1 MNHGAGIGN
10 LMPANSHQLTATLT
24 TGGQVP
30 PNSVVPPCHRRNSPA
45 MVITVTL
52 SRAMLLKELR
62 DINTILAAAYLWLA
76 GAMDTFT
83 CEDKIVLAQA
93 RLESLRKAIAGE
105 DEEYLQELREQVIN
119 ASRGLY

>member
-1 MNHGAGIGN
+1 MSIDPVKHTPKKSKKVMLN
-10 LMPANSHQLTATLT
+10 
-24 TGGQVP
+24 
-30 PNSVVPPCHRRNSPA
+30 HRRTPPA
-45 MVITVTL
+45 MVVTVTL
-52 SRAMLLKELR
+52 SRAMLLKEIR

-76 GAMDTFT
+76 GAMDAFT

-105 DEEYLQELREQVIN
+105 DKERLHELQEQVIN

>member
-1 MNHGAGIGN
+1 
-10 LMPANSHQLTATLT
+10 MPANSHQLTATPT
-24 TGGQVP
+24 TGGQAP
-30 PNSVVPPCHRRNSPA
+30 PESVVPPCHRRISPA
-45 MVITVTL
+45 MVVTVTL